1 MGKKYKQTSG
11 SLLLATVDLKLLFL
25 LFSVRDDILEKH
37 ATDRKVSLQEA
48 RVAIRVILLY
58 YREYKVIF
66 LPVIMVAN
74 RLAILIFVILAQPF
88 LSLKLSPKLFVF
100 LTIESCNSEMKQ
112 YIINSLLNG
121 YSGKTVDL
129 FG

>member
-1 MGKKYKQTSG
+1 M
-11 SLLLATVDLKLLFL
+11 
-25 LFSVRDDILEKH
+25 EKH
-37 ATDRKVSLQEA
+37 ATDRKVSIQEA
-48 RVAIRVILLY
+48 RVAIKSYIPARNGLSL
-58 YREYKVIF
+58 F
-66 LPVIMVAN
+66 MVAN
-74 RLAILIFVILAQPF
+74 RLAILIFVLLAQPF

>member
-1 MGKKYKQTSG
+1 M
-11 SLLLATVDLKLLFL
+11 
-25 LFSVRDDILEKH
+25 EKH

-100 LTIESCNSEMKQ
+100 LTIESRNSEMRQ
-112 YIINSLLNG
+112 
-121 YSGKTVDL
+121 
-129 FG
+129 